1 MARRAFKKMK
11 KTVAILTVTSMLMG
25 ITITVIPSMNA
36 SAMEVAAQN
45 KRNVM
50 YYGDWSIWGGENKF
64 YPKDIPADQL
74 THLNLAFLD
83 FNASGDLIFCDK
95 DATYWSSSWNAKCSM
110 GWS

>member
-25 ITITVIPSMNA
+25 ITITVMPSMNA

-50 YYGDWSIWGGENKF
+50 
-64 YPKDIPADQL
+64 
-74 THLNLAFLD
+74 
-83 FNASGDLIFCDK
+83 
-95 DATYWSSSWNAKCSM
+95 
-110 GWS
+110 